1 MTADLIAAL
10 APQLSAL
17 IHPTTGQPLLI
28 PTFRTATLPQG
39 MREELAEQLG
49 NSGNDIATT
58 FLQAL
63 FHAVDGAGYEI
74 VSKAEQAEL
83 RAAAA
88 VNEHKRNE
96 IKQFVGQC
104 GAPLFRAMI
113 TDFNT
118 DQPRINCAVIGSF
131 GGMSIDCANGHKAV
145 Q

>member
-17 IHPTTGQPLLI
+17 VHPTTGQPLLI

-58 FLQAL
+58 FLEAL
-63 FHAVDGAGYEI
+63 FHAVDGADYEI
-74 VSKAEQAEL
+74 VTKAELQDM
-83 RAAAA
+83 RAAASA
-88 VNEHKRNE
+88 NEHKRNE
-96 IKQFVGQC
+96 IKAFHCRQC
-104 GAPLFRAMI
+104 AAELFRAMI

-118 DQPRINCAVIGSF
+118 DKPAIDRTVIRALRN
-131 GGMSIDCANGHKAV
+131 MDPDCSTGH
-145 Q
+145 QS